1 VKDVTACLRIDY
13 KDYIELAFQESS
25 QEAVDELIHHLVTIL
40 QGLSSADTLRVF
52 INSREA
58 QRAQPI
64 IYLMGR
70 LREKQAVFKTQRRTR
85 IAVTFHLMPLAQMV
99 TLFVR
104 ALRMPNIDFR
114 AFHVDQEA
122 QALAWLLKD

>member
-1 VKDVTACLRIDY
+1 VTTCLRTDHA
-13 KDYIELAFQESS
+13 DYIELAFQESS
-25 QEAVDELIHHLVTIL
+25 QAAVDELIQHLTTLVETTPP
-40 QGLSSADTLRVF
+40 SAKMRIF

-70 LREKQAVFKTQRRTR
+70 LREKQEALKTQRRTR

-99 TLFVR
+99 TLFIR

-122 QALAWLLKD
+122 QALAWLMKD